1 MCVRSKTVDVNT
13 AVCYCRC
20 EARHVCP
27 VLISTSPMCRQSH
40 HTMLHLL
47 LLLSCLATCSCWP
60 QCVQESSLTLSS
72 VHFVSEQHLE
82 ERTVAGCIVHCLTRP
97 GVESVMVSY
106 SPGVLGIL
114 GDQLNCLC
122 GQQGALDQAVLEE
135 AAMCAVTCPG
145 GDLSCGDTDEDV
157 LSLYSL
163 HSNTGLEGCLTT
175 HAVHWDHVITLHDFE
190 GHTVDDCHQRCS
202 TMDGLGVSISRYGLF
217 IQLANTQ

>member
-13 AVCYCRC
+13 AVCCCRC

-60 QCVQESSLTLSS
+60 QCVQESSLTLSA

-145 GDLSCGDTDEDV
+145 GDLSCGRFIAVFGNHFTTAKTE
-157 LSLYSL
+157 
-163 HSNTGLEGCLTT
+163 TGIPRSASFVFIAFATTIAVGCFARVTT
-175 HAVHWDHVITLHDFE
+175 APYR
-190 GHTVDDCHQRCS
+190 CH
-202 TMDGLGVSISRYGLF
+202 
-217 IQLANTQ
+217 